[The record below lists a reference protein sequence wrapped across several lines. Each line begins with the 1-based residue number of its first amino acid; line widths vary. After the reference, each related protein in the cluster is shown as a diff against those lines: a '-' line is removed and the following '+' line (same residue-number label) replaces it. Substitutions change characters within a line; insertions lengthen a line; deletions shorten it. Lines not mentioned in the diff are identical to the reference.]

1 MDTQTDQTQ
10 VISELSRKITR
21 LCGDADTQDK
31 IDDLRLFQQN
41 INATLFGMLQR
52 AEANVRLRESDEN
65 EKIQKKYEA
74 LKAIFND

>member
-10 VISELSRKITR
+10 VISELNRKINR

-65 EKIQKKYEA
+65 EKKYEA